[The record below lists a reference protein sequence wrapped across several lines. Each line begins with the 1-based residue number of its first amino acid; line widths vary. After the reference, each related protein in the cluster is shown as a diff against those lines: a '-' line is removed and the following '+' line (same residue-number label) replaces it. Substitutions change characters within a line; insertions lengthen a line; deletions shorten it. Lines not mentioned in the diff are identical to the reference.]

1 MRKAAICG
9 VKLNSPNGKY
19 AKYVPSGEFSF
30 APHLTTF
37 DKKFGHGAIFMSAPH
52 LHHSDKKL
60 GSGARVGC
68 YIREFI
74 EIKEVKE
81 FKEIGSMCYL

>member
-1 MRKAAICG
+1 M
-9 VKLNSPNGKY
+9 P
-19 AKYVPSGEFSF
+19 
-30 APHLTTF
+30 PHLTTF

-68 YIREFI
+68 YIREFK
-74 EIKEVKE
+74 EIKEI
-81 FKEIGSMCYL
+81 KEI

>member
-1 MRKAAICG
+1 MSHLG
-9 VKLNSPNGKY
+9 
-19 AKYVPSGEFSF
+19 SF
-30 APHLTTF
+30 HLPPHLTTF

-68 YIREFI
+68 YIREF
-74 EIKEVKE
+74 KEFKE
-81 FKEIGSMCYL
+81 FKEIKEFGSICYP